1 MEEIKETF
9 GKLVIISLL
18 LNLFILAIIR
28 PDQVQNVFDEM
39 YHSRITSAEEYHS
52 SLFKPYHGNFRF
64 MPQIEPRERG
74 IDLCFS
80 DTVFEE
86 YYRQDLLA
94 ENEFLSIYCFAK
106 DADHGRM
113 MYIEDFYNY
122 YNEEGRITSQ
132 DYYLYIYY
140 VDEKLLVYETND
152 PENTE
157 KKQFLFD
164 IFLRD
169 YFEALGYRSGYSMDN
184 LGYFRFMD
192 TTIDDNVEHAA
203 VYQNSMWELSYQIPA
218 VVILAA
224 LYACCFIK
232 IFIQRKKGIKTAQLQ
247 TGKSLGKKGIVIMGM
262 IAACLVP
269 LAELVSIF
277 NKTTSFPIWIRN
289 LGIVTGFLG
298 IIVFILAAMT
308 MNDSWKT
315 EISDSGE
322 TILVPKGIYGFSR
335 NPAILG
341 FDLVYIG
348 ILLLFFNQILLWITI
363 FSIMIFH
370 LYVVHVRESYLKS
383 VFKDEYLAYEEKV
396 KRYIGQKI
404 DIPELKILAIIIL
417 IVALIHL
424 FFLFLLWPFIRPY
437 L

>member
-18 LNLFILAIIR
+18 LNLFILAMIR
-28 PDQVQNVFDEM
+28 PDQVENVFDEM
-39 YHSRITSAEEYHS
+39 YHSRITSAEEYHY

-64 MPQIEPRERG
+64 MPQIEPREIG
-74 IDLCFS
+74 IDLCFA
-80 DTVFEE
+80 DTLFEE
-86 YYRQDLLA
+86 YYRKGILG
-94 ENEFLSIYCFAK
+94 ENEFLSIYCVAK
-106 DADHGRM
+106 TKDQERQM
-113 MYIEDFYNY
+113 WFEYSYSY
-122 YNEEGRITSQ
+122 YNEEGHITSR

-169 YFEALGYRSGYSMDN
+169 YFEALGYRSRYSMDN

-192 TTIDDNVEHAA
+192 ATIDDNVEHAE
-203 VYQNSMWELSYQIPA
+203 VYQNFSKELHYQIPA
-218 VVILAA
+218 VVTLAA
-224 LYACCFIK
+224 LYACCFIR
-232 IFIQRKKGIKTAQLQ
+232 IFSQRKKGIKTAQPQ
-247 TGKSLGKKGIVIMGM
+247 KGKSIEKKGIVIMGK
-262 IAACLVP
+262 IAACLVS

-277 NKTTSFPIWIRN
+277 CKTTGFPIWIRN
-289 LGIVTGFLG
+289 LGIVTSFLG

-370 LYVVHVRESYLKS
+370 LYVVHVREPYLMS
-383 VFKDEYLAYEEKV
+383 VFKDEYLAYMEKV
-396 KRYIGQKI
+396 KRYIGRKI
-404 DIPELKILAIIIL
+404 EIPELGILTKIIL
-417 IVALIHL
+417 ILPLIL
-424 FFLFLLWPFIRPY
+424 LLLFLLSTFLPMFC
-437 L
+437 